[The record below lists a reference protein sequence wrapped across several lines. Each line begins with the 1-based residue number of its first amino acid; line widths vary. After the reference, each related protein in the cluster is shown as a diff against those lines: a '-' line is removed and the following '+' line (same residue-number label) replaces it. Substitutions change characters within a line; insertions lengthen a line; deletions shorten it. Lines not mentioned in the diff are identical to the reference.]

1 MDASPMRNQPDATTE
16 KESSVKEKFR
26 GMEKDRATDIPEN
39 AREISANN
47 KEYINMM
54 DG

>member
-1 MDASPMRNQPDATTE
+1 MKNQPDANAE
-16 KESSVKEKFR
+16 KERSVKEKFR
-26 GMEKDRATDIPEN
+26 GAEKDRATDISKN